1 VIGEVEAF
9 RRVAV
14 LNVALELQV
23 TKAVKVANDTGYKME
38 GLLES
43 RLGRCGMGHFGSA
56 VTASLI
62 EG

>member
-1 VIGEVEAF
+1 
-9 RRVAV
+9 V